1 MSIAEQTASASPVIV
16 NDAAIIWVNNDKMP
30 DKLFLTLWYYVVHK
44 FENFTSDT
52 FDACLSYITHPP
64 IPGILLI
71 LIVHNQFVD

>member
-16 NDAAIIWVNNDKMP
+16 NDAAIIWLNNDEMP

-52 FDACLSYITHPP
+52 FDACLSYTNKSTDTGNPTYTYRT
-64 IPGILLI
+64 
-71 LIVHNQFVD
+71 